1 MSTLSATPSLRPRRL
16 LVAAAVAV
24 LVALGLRRAVTR
36 FRTDEAL
43 SRAEWVA
50 DGVGPDD
57 LAG

>member
-1 MSTLSATPSLRPRRL
+1 MSTLSAAPSLRPRRL
-16 LVAAAVAV
+16 LVAAAVAG
-24 LVALGLRRAVTR
+24 LLAVALRRALIR

-43 SRAEWVA
+43 SSAEWVA